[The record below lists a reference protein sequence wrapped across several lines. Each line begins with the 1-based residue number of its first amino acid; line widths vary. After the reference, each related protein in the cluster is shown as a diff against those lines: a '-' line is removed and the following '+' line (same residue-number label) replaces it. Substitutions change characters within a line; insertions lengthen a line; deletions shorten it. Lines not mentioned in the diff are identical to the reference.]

1 MATNIYGCINP
12 VLVKTSDFYYDLPK
26 EFIAQEPLADRA
38 SSKLMTIDLESGD
51 LSHGIFKDIVDRFE
65 AGDLLILNNTK
76 VIPARL
82 FGRKPTGGKVEVLII
97 KKLDTNLYEAFVK
110 GKNVRSGRK
119 VEFKTEVEQLDML
132 VGKRISGIR
141 YEVRFIKE
149 DMDES
154 DLEEIIY
161 SFGVAPTPP
170 YIKGTLDDP
179 KKYQTVFAEHPGS
192 IAAPTAGFH
201 FTEELFTQLQNKGVD
216 IRFVTLHVGVGTFN
230 PVRVEDI
237 KDHNMEVEVY
247 TIEEEVARAVNEQ
260 LEHGGRIWLVGT
272 TTLRTL
278 ESAFTDGRLKVG
290 SSDTGLFIY
299 PGYEFR
305 FPFQFFI
312 TNFHLPESTLI
323 MLVSAITGREKILA
337 AYGVAKKERY
347 RFYSFGDACLII
359 R

>member
-1 MATNIYGCINP
+1 
-12 VLVKTSDFYYDLPK
+12 VKTSDFYYDLPK
-26 EFIAQEPLADRA
+26 EFIAQAPLADRSA
-38 SSKLMTIDLESGD
+38 SKLMTMDLASGD
-51 LSHGIFKDIVDRFE
+51 LSHGIFKDIADRFE
-65 AGDLLILNNTK
+65 PGDLLILNDTK
-76 VIPARL
+76 VVPARL
-82 FGRKPTGGKVEVLII
+82 FGRKPTGGKVEVLLI
-97 KKLDTNLYEAFVK
+97 KKLDTNLYEAFIR
-110 GKNVRSGRK
+110 GKNIKSGSK
-119 VEFKTEVEQLDML
+119 VEFKTEVEQVEMI

-141 YEVRFIKE
+141 NEVRFYK
-149 DMDES
+149 DDFNG

-161 SFGVAPTPP
+161 SFGVPPTPP
-170 YIKGTLDDP
+170 YIKGILDDP
-179 KKYQTVFAEHPGS
+179 RKYQTVFAENPGS

-201 FTEELFTQLQNKGVD
+201 FTDELFEQLREKDVD

-237 KDHNMEVEVY
+237 RDHEMEVEVY
-247 TIEEEVARAVNEQ
+247 NIDEEVAEAVNQQVER
-260 LEHGGRIWLVGT
+260 GGRMWLVGT

-278 ESAFTDGRLKVG
+278 ESAFIDGKLKAG

-299 PGYEFR
+299 PGHEFK

-337 AYGVAKKERY
+337 AYAEAKKEGY